1 MLSFIHRILMTLG
14 ATLGMVGIYAI
25 KAHWIIHPHVPFW
38 VAGLGIFLLSGCISF
53 LCLSVGK
60 SLSHDEI
67 KNCADIRL
75 IDQEMTRP
83 YYLYMI
89 LAVVSPDFVSF
100 GFVYF
105 LVFVLHYKLQ
115 SQFSNPWFLFAGF
128 HFYRVK
134 TTVGTEIFLLAQGK
148 VIRHPD
154 GVRIPTLR
162 RYNDSTYIGYRRKRG
177 ADAGLDEA
185 E

>member
-1 MLSFIHRILMTLG
+1 MLNLIHRLLMTLG
-14 ATLGMVGIYAI
+14 ATLGMVGIYAV
-25 KAHWIIHPHVPFW
+25 KAQWIIHPHIPFW
-38 VAGLGIFLLSGCISF
+38 LTGIGIFLLAGCISF

-67 KNCADIRL
+67 KTCMDIRL
-75 IDQEMTRP
+75 IDQEMIRP
-83 YYLYMI
+83 YYLYMV
-89 LAVVSPDFVSF
+89 LAVVSPDVVSF

-128 HFYRVK
+128 HSYRVK
-134 TTVGTEIFLLAQGK
+134 TNVGTEIFLLAQGK

-177 ADAGLDEA
+177 ADAEMDEA

>member
-1 MLSFIHRILMTLG
+1 MLRFIHRILMTLG

-115 SQFSNPWFLFAGF
+115 SQFSNPWFLFAEF

>member
-1 MLSFIHRILMTLG
+1 MLNFIHRLLMTLG
-14 ATLGMVGIYAI
+14 ATLGMVGIYAV
-25 KAHWIIHPHVPFW
+25 KAHWIIHPHIPFW
-38 VAGLGIFLLSGCISF
+38 LTGIGIFLLAGCISF

-67 KNCADIRL
+67 KTCADIRL
-75 IDQEMTRP
+75 IDQEMV
-83 YYLYMI
+83 
-89 LAVVSPDFVSF
+89 LAVVSPDAVSF

-134 TTVGTEIFLLAQGK
+134 TPVGTEIFLISQGK

-154 GVRIPTLR
+154 GVSIPTLR

-177 ADAGLDEA
+177 ADAELDEA

>member
-1 MLSFIHRILMTLG
+1 MI
-14 ATLGMVGIYAI
+14 
-25 KAHWIIHPHVPFW
+25 
-38 VAGLGIFLLSGCISF
+38 
-53 LCLSVGK
+53 
-60 SLSHDEI
+60 
-67 KNCADIRL
+67 
-75 IDQEMTRP
+75 RP
-83 YYLYMI
+83 YYLYMV
-89 LAVVSPDFVSF
+89 LAVVSPDVVSF

-105 LVFVLHYKLQ
+105 FVFVLHYKLQ

-134 TTVGTEIFLLAQGK
+134 TIVGTEIFLIAQGK

-162 RYNDSTYIGYRRKRG
+162 RYNDSTFIGYRRKRG
-177 ADAGLDEA
+177 ADAGVDEA